1 VSLAWMIYFEQGPDS
16 LQPLVDALARHK
28 LTVQASSPKS
38 VQVSDGHATVKVA
51 CNDAAFVA
59 EEARE
64 MLAQAPHPDAQQIA
78 CCSRRI
84 ELTWSEE
91 DAFEVTNLLGFIEPA
106 VRKLTTQCWVFDATG
121 DGAWL

>member
-1 VSLAWMIYFEQGPDS
+1 MSLAWMIYFEHGPDS
-16 LQPLVDALARHK
+16 LQPLVDALTRHK
-28 LTVQASSPKS
+28 LAVQASSPKV
-38 VQVSDGHATVKVA
+38 VQVSDGHATVQVA
-51 CNDAAFVA
+51 YNDAAFVA

-78 CCSRRI
+78 RCSRRI

-91 DAFEVTNLLGFIEPA
+91 DAFEATNLLGFIEPA
-106 VRKLTTQCWVFDATG
+106 ARKVTAQCWVFDATQ